1 MPGKLTSEGVETLW
15 DFVVK
20 YWLEFIFGVIVAA
33 LSAAYA
39 HLAKRF
45 KAERAKNLAIENGL
59 KGILRI
65 QILDT
70 YDRCVAN
77 GKTISISRKDAI
89 GSVYRSYVALCESHE
104 DVDDTIKQLYEEIV
118 HMPIEQRK

>member
-1 MPGKLTSEGVETLW
+1 MW
-15 DFVVK
+15 AFIIK
-20 YWLEFIFGVIVAA
+20 YWVEFVFGLIVAG

-39 HLAKRF
+39 HLAKKF
-45 KAERAKNLAIENGL
+45 KAERAKDQAIENGL

-70 YDRCVAN
+70 YDKCVDA
-77 GKTISISRKDAI
+77 GRVISVSRKDAI

-104 DVDDTIKQLYEEIV
+104 DVDDTIKQLYEEII
-118 HMPIEQRK
+118 HMPIG

>member
-1 MPGKLTSEGVETLW
+1 MW
-15 DFVVK
+15 DFILK
-20 YWLEFIFGVIVAA
+20 YWLEFVFGLIVAG

-39 HLAKRF
+39 HLAKKL

-70 YDRCVAN
+70 YDKCVAC
-77 GKTISISRKDAI
+77 GKTISVSRKDAI

-104 DVDDTIKQLYEEIV
+104 DVDDTIHQLYEEII
-118 HMPIEQRK
+118 HMPSG

>member
-1 MPGKLTSEGVETLW
+1 MW
-15 DFVVK
+15 DFILK
-20 YWLEFIFGVIVAA
+20 YWLEFVFGLIVAG

-39 HLAKRF
+39 HLAKKL
-45 KAERAKNLAIENGL
+45 KAERMKNQAIENGL

-70 YDRCVAN
+70 YDKCVEN
-77 GKTISISRKDAI
+77 GKTISVSRKDAI

-104 DVDDTIKQLYEEIV
+104 DVDDTIKQLYEEII
-118 HMPIEQRK
+118 HMPIG

>member
-1 MPGKLTSEGVETLW
+1 MW
-15 DFVVK
+15 DFIVK
-20 YWLEFIFGVIVAA
+20 YWLEFIFGIVVAS

-39 HLAKRF
+39 HLAKKF
-45 KAERAKNLAIENGL
+45 KAERAKNQAIENGL

-70 YDRCVAN
+70 YDKCVAK
-77 GKTISISRKDAI
+77 GSKISVSRKDAI

-118 HMPIEQRK
+118 RMPIE